1 MGFFNRLF
9 ARNILYYPGCLTKFV
24 LEDIMNN
31 YRNILDQINIDFIT
45 LKEKEVC
52 CGSPV
57 LNAGYEQDFDE
68 LKRKNLQLFDEHGV
82 KKIIVNCP
90 ACYHIF
96 SKHYNFKVEHITQTI
111 LKKIDYF
118 DMRFN
123 EKITYHDPCHLGR
136 YSDIYGEPR
145 KILKKIGFKVVE
157 LEKNKQDS
165 LCCGGGGGL
174 KANYSGMANKI
185 AKNIL
190 KNVKTKKLITT
201 CPMCYAHFKENAKD
215 VEILELSEVLI

>member
-24 LEDIMNN
+24 LKDIVDN
-31 YRNILDQINIDFIT
+31 YRNILDQMNIDFIT

-57 LNAGYEQDFDE
+57 LNAGYEQDFDD

-90 ACYHIF
+90 SCYHIF
-96 SKHYNFKVEHITQTI
+96 SKYYNLKVEHITQTI
-111 LKKIDYF
+111 LKNIDYF

-123 EKITYHDPCHLGR
+123 EKITYHDPCYLGR
-136 YSDIYGEPR
+136 YSGIYEEPR
-145 KILKKIGFKVVE
+145 KILRKIGFKVVE

-174 KANYSGMANKI
+174 K
-185 AKNIL
+185 
-190 KNVKTKKLITT
+190 VKHPNTDYHSIPYLNQPSIV
-201 CPMCYAHFKENAKD
+201 P
-215 VEILELSEVLI
+215 L